1 MQSGK
6 CNHRSTAMQKKKKK
20 EKQCVSAIIGYS
32 KRLERKVA

>member
-20 EKQCVSAIIGYS
+20 QCGSAITGYS
-32 KRLERKVA
+32 KRLERKVV

>member
-20 EKQCVSAIIGYS
+20 SNVEVQSQAIP
-32 KRLERKVA
+32 KD